1 MRTVRR
7 ISVRNI
13 VFLSMNRFVVVF
25 LSFGHL
31 SLYDLNVKE
40 SMHTQ
45 RVQDIKK
52 MMILIRFK
60 RRRLSTHTEINKHR
74 EKFDQKKMMMDIY
87 KKDNR

>member
-40 SMHTQ
+40 SMHTH
-45 RVQDIKK
+45 RAGSRYKK

-74 EKFDQKKMMMDIY
+74 EKFDQKKNDDGY
-87 KKDNR
+87 LHKG